1 MSKIKN
7 TLDMF
12 NSRLDIEKDKISDL
26 EDFQQNNLNQST
38 EEKKERKI
46 NKQAG
51 T

>member
-12 NSRLDIEKDKISDL
+12 NSRLVIEKDKISDL